1 MGKTPAGHNVFG
13 ASEWISRLLARVGIS
28 MDSKHASR
36 VTMLLLVAVISLPPL
51 LLSAWSGT
59 AWGSAVDIPFLH
71 DASSLARLFVVV
83 PLLIIASRAIGMQ
96 LGNAM
101 QYLESSSLIPD
112 SDMPDYEDA
121 RTDLGRRANSLWV
134 ELLLLVV
141 ALLIP
146 WIAMRWF
153 PALEPQHE
161 MSSWAFGSSDGTVL
175 SAAGWWFGMVSRP
188 LVGFFLLLWAWR
200 YIAWGLFL
208 RRVGKLELA
217 ILPAHPDGIGGLN
230 PVTRAHLSFVLIGFA
245 LNAALSG
252 ALADELLYAGFTIAQ
267 AGTEIAFFM
276 VISILA
282 LTAPLVVFVPGMLRA
297 KNQGLIDYGWL
308 AHNLT
313 RAFDARW
320 SGGGAGLLDSADPS
334 AMADFGADYDQVR
347 SMNSFPIGLHQLTS
361 IGVILFIPFAFLV
374 FTQISLAELV
384 RTMVKKAF

>member
-1 MGKTPAGHNVFG
+1 MGETPAGHNVFG

-28 MDSKHASR
+28 VDSKHASR
-36 VTMLLLVAVISLPPL
+36 LTLLLLVAVVSLPPL
-51 LLSAWSGT
+51 LLATWSGT

-71 DASSLARLFVVV
+71 DASALARLFAVI
-83 PLLIIASRAIGMQ
+83 PLLIIASGAIGMQ
-96 LGNAM
+96 LANAM

-112 SDMPDYEDA
+112 SEMPEYEEA
-121 RTDLGRRANSLWV
+121 KADLGRRANSLWI

-141 ALLIP
+141 ALLLP

-153 PALEPQHE
+153 PMLDPR
-161 MSSWAFGSSDGTVL
+161 SDLSTWASGSSGGTTL

-217 ILPAHPDGIGGLN
+217 ILPAHPDGVGGLN

-245 LNAALSG
+245 VHAAMSG
-252 ALADELLYAGFTIAQ
+252 ALADELLYAGATIVQ
-267 AGTEIAFFM
+267 TGTEIAFFM

-282 LTAPLVVFVPGMLRA
+282 LTAPLVVFVPGMLQA
-297 KNQGLIDYGWL
+297 KNQGLVEYGWL

-313 RAFDARW
+313 GAFDARW
-320 SGGGAGLLDSADPS
+320 SAGGTGLLDSADPS
-334 AMADFGADYDQVR
+334 AMADFGADYDLVR
-347 SMNSFPIGLHQLTS
+347 SMNSFPLGLRQLGA

-374 FTQISLAELV
+374 LTQISLSELV

>member
-1 MGKTPAGHNVFG
+1 MSAETAGHNVFG
-13 ASEWISRLLARVGIS
+13 ASRWISSLLARVGLS
-28 MDSKHASR
+28 VDSRQVRRLAL
-36 VTMLLLVAVISLPPL
+36 VLFVAVVSLPPL
-51 LLSAWSGT
+51 FLAAWSGT
-59 AWGSAVDIPFLH
+59 AWGNAVDIPFLH
-71 DASSLARLFVVV
+71 DASALARLFAVV
-83 PLLIIASRAIGMQ
+83 PLLVIATGAIGMQ
-96 LGNAM
+96 LASAM

-112 SDMPDYEDA
+112 SEMPEYEDA
-121 RTDLGRRANSLWV
+121 KADLERRAKSLWI

-153 PALEPQHE
+153 PALDPR
-161 MSSWAFGSSDGTVL
+161 SDLSTWASGSSGGTTL

-200 YIAWGLFL
+200 YFSWGLFL

-217 ILPAHPDGIGGLN
+217 ILPAHPDGVGGLN

-245 LNAALSG
+245 VHAAMSG
-252 ALADELLYAGFTIAQ
+252 ALADELLYAGATIVQ
-267 AGTEIAFFM
+267 TGTEIAFFM

-282 LTAPLVVFVPGMLRA
+282 LTAPLIVFVPGMLRA
-297 KNQGLIDYGWL
+297 KNQGLVDYGWL

-313 RAFDARW
+313 GAFDARW
-320 SGGGAGLLDSADPS
+320 SAGGTGLLDSADPS
-334 AMADFGADYDQVR
+334 AMADFGADYGQVR
-347 SMNSFPIGLHQLTS
+347 SMNSFPLTLHQLGAV
-361 IGVILFIPFAFLV
+361 GVILFVPFAFLV

>member
-1 MGKTPAGHNVFG
+1 
-13 ASEWISRLLARVGIS
+13 
-28 MDSKHASR
+28 
-36 VTMLLLVAVISLPPL
+36 L
-51 LLSAWSGT
+51 LLSVWSGT
-59 AWGSAVDIPFLH
+59 AWGSTVDIPFLH
-71 DASSLARLFVVV
+71 DASALARLFVVI
-83 PLLIIASRAIGMQ
+83 PLLVIASRAIGMQ

-101 QYLESSSLIPD
+101 QYLESSSLIAD

-121 RTDLGRRANSLWV
+121 RTDLNRRANSLWV
-134 ELLLLVV
+134 ELLLLIV
-141 ALLIP
+141 ALLVP

-153 PALEPQHE
+153 PALEPQDDL
-161 MSSWAFGSSDGTVL
+161 SSWAFGSSDGTVL

-200 YIAWGLFL
+200 YIAWSLFL

-267 AGTEIAFFM
+267 TGTEIAFFM

-282 LTAPLVVFVPGMLRA
+282 LAAPLVVFVPGMLRA
-297 KNQGLIDYGWL
+297 KNRGLVDYGWL
-308 AHNLT
+308 AHDLT
-313 RAFDARW
+313 GAFDARW
-320 SGGGAGLLDSADPS
+320 TAGGKGLLDSPDPS

-347 SMNSFPIGLHQLTS
+347 SMNFFPLGLHQLVS

-374 FTQISLAELV
+374 FTQISLAELI
-384 RTMVKKAF
+384 RTMAKKAF

>member
-1 MGKTPAGHNVFG
+1 MGETPAGHNVFG

-71 DASSLARLFVVV
+71 DASALARLFVVI
-83 PLLIIASRAIGMQ
+83 PLLVIASRAIGMQ

-112 SDMPDYEDA
+112 SEMPEYEDA
-121 RTDLGRRANSLWV
+121 RADLNRRANSLWV

-146 WIAMRWF
+146 WIAVRWF
-153 PALEPQHE
+153 PALEPQHD

-200 YIAWGLFL
+200 YFAWGLFL

-267 AGTEIAFFM
+267 TGTEIAFFM

-297 KNQGLIDYGWL
+297 KNQGLVEYGWL
-308 AHNLT
+308 AHDLT

-320 SGGGAGLLDSADPS
+320 SAGGTGLLDSADPS

>member
-1 MGKTPAGHNVFG
+1 MGETPAGHNVFG

-28 MDSKHASR
+28 MDPKHASR
-36 VTMLLLVAVISLPPL
+36 LTLLLLVAVISLPPL
-51 LLSAWSGT
+51 LLSVWSGT

-71 DASSLARLFVVV
+71 DASALARLFAVV
-83 PLLIIASRAIGMQ
+83 PILIIASGAIGMQ

-112 SDMPDYEDA
+112 SEMPEYEDA
-121 RTDLGRRANSLWV
+121 KADLGRRANSLWI

-153 PALEPQHE
+153 PVLDPR
-161 MSSWAFGSSDGTVL
+161 SDLSTWASGSSGGTTL

-245 LNAALSG
+245 LHAALSG
-252 ALADELLYAGFTIAQ
+252 TLADELLHAGATIAQ
-267 AGTEIAFFM
+267 TGTEIAFFM
-276 VISILA
+276 VVSIFALA
-282 LTAPLVVFVPGMLRA
+282 APLVVFVPGLLRA
-297 KNQGLIDYGWL
+297 KNEGLVEYGWL
-308 AHNLT
+308 AHDLT
-313 RAFDARW
+313 GAFDTRW
-320 SGGGAGLLDSADPS
+320 QAGGAGLLDTADPS
-334 AMADFGADYDQVR
+334 AMADFGADYDLVR
-347 SMNSFPIGLHQLTS
+347 SMNSFPLGLKQLTS

-374 FTQISLAELV
+374 LTQISLSELV